1 MPLAFLR
8 KFQQPKPL
16 VRCRPRLC
24 NGSTKPARVARSAA
38 RLFTQR
44 LRGSTY
50 SPAHPRQYSLFFLS
64 ALQLSKMQLGT
75 GSPLTSTTSVS
86 AAARARSLLASTSIR
101 TGPPPSSCTL
111 QPSPL
116 KDTAYSSSIHVAYP
130 ARFDDAQSPLSLS
143 SLSPATSYA
152 ESSSAV
158 RMSPAA
164 APTPSQ
170 RARSLISPLGRES
183 GGETNAAAPR
193 KYVLSVQ
200 TAAGGLGFDTT
211 FSGEPTRARTLVESR
226 NSSGCNIH
234 SISTSTDALARR
246 LLLSKSRDLW
256 FGPQLQLALEE
267 TNPSHTV
274 DYMLLPWIIS
284 NCSRCIHTIVAT
296 TTASARMRPRPMDAH
311 TLAVMHGLLRFALLN
326 PPTCFECRRPE
337 NSRTPLCLTH
347 TSGCRL
353 CSGDAKQLQQRYD
366 DSTITLTMTLG
377 PACVTLVVALML
389 RLWPLHRLF
398 QHQLHC
404 RDCRVQAHVVNQKM
418 FNYNM

>member
-1 MPLAFLR
+1 
-8 KFQQPKPL
+8 
-16 VRCRPRLC
+16 V
-24 NGSTKPARVARSAA
+24 
-38 RLFTQR
+38 
-44 LRGSTY
+44 
-50 SPAHPRQYSLFFLS
+50 
-64 ALQLSKMQLGT
+64 
-75 GSPLTSTTSVS
+75 
-86 AAARARSLLASTSIR
+86 
-101 TGPPPSSCTL
+101 
-111 QPSPL
+111 
-116 KDTAYSSSIHVAYP
+116 
-130 ARFDDAQSPLSLS
+130 
-143 SLSPATSYA
+143 
-152 ESSSAV
+152 
-158 RMSPAA
+158 
-164 APTPSQ
+164 
-170 RARSLISPLGRES
+170 
-183 GGETNAAAPR
+183 PR
-193 KYVLSVQ
+193 KSVLSVQ

-234 SISTSTDALARR
+234 SVSTSTDALARR

-267 TNPSHTV
+267 TIPSHTV

-296 TTASARMRPRPMDAH
+296 TTALARMRPRPMDAH

-326 PPTCFECRRPE
+326 PPTCFECRQLE
-337 NSRTPLCLTH
+337 NSRAPLSLTH

-366 DSTITLTMTLG
+366 DSTIKLTMTLE
-377 PACVTLVVALML
+377 PVCVTLVVALML